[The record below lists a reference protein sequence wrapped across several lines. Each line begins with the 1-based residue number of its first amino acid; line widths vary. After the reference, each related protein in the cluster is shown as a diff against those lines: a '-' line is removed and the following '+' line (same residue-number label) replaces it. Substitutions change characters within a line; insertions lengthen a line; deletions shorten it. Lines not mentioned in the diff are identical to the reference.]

1 MTFAET
7 HHNIQA
13 TLSDDGAI
21 VELVQTGYCGEERL
35 ITLAPAQLL
44 TIADNLRKV
53 HPDKR
58 LLTLADKLRDTL
70 TRTNVLATCPV
81 AAIRLEAIV
90 ALVDDWTC
98 QGDTDPSPKVF

>member
-21 VELVQTGYCGEERL
+21 QLSQKDYAGEETS